1 MTDDVKEAA
10 IMFEAVKTSI
20 TQTKDGV
27 ILRLAIHPEE
37 CPIELLR
44 SWVGSRFGVVMV
56 QIGDDEQPVMSDATR
71 DANRSLKSA
80 IMLCKDKVFQEFMGV
95 ENEHECANTMR
106 HRLGV
111 SSRSEIKNDT
121 NALDRFQKLRSDF
134 IEWRRVQP

>member
-71 DANRSLKSA
+71 DANRALQSA
-80 IMLCKDKVFQEFMGV
+80 IMLCKDKVFQEFMEV
-95 ENEHECANTMR
+95 EGEKECANAMR
-106 HRLGV
+106 HKLGV

-121 NALDRFQKLRSDF
+121 NALARFKKLRSDF